1 MACLPNLLS
10 HVDGRSRGAND
21 GGPLPVPPGPI
32 SSISRPQ
39 RRPSLCPMLT
49 NIMLS
54 FADAEA
60 PRYHVAYSLATFD
73 VPPLPRAHP
82 GTIFSASM
90 YKHLYPDDTLSM
102 TYVKRSYRT
111 ETLALTYVIVDEPVG
126 RWTYSMFGTI
136 VKGPG

>member
-1 MACLPNLLS
+1 
-10 HVDGRSRGAND
+10 
-21 GGPLPVPPGPI
+21 
-32 SSISRPQ
+32 
-39 RRPSLCPMLT
+39 MLT

-73 VPPLPRAHP
+73 VPPLPGSPRHYLF
-82 GTIFSASM
+82 GEHVQ
-90 YKHLYPDDTLSM
+90 HLYPDDTLSM